1 MRKILILI
9 LILLL
14 ISPVSSSLVQ
24 RVEISGFFKKIKN
37 FLESQWVEEV
47 KLLRASTISR
57 PDSKRIYIASD
68 NLWASYALSLLSSPL
83 GEKIKKEL
91 EKYNNGFDELHEVIL
106 GIRIP
111 DIFYTRKN
119 EFINVIFSKKFG
131 VIEIFYE
138 KPNKSQIIIDWYN
151 YADLLAYKALN
162 YLLEGKINEAVQIY
176 EKLMKMWDGW
186 GFKDII
192 AVNSKSYGTYKVAL
206 GLFLS
211 KKLERVNRQIT
222 DEYKEDIGKM
232 KSIIL
237 SLQDENGGIVTD
249 YIVQEGKIIP
259 IGDSNT
265 ETTSMVAIA
274 FLG

>member
-1 MRKILILI
+1 MSKILILI
-9 LILLL
+9 LILL
-14 ISPVSSSLVQ
+14 IVNPVFSSSVQ
-24 RVEISGFFKKIKN
+24 RVEISEFFKKIKE

-57 PDSKRIYIASD
+57 PDSKRIYIVSD
-68 NLWASYALSLLSSPL
+68 NLWASHALSLLSSPL

-91 EKYNNGFDELHEVIL
+91 ERYNKGFDELHEVIL

-111 DIFYTRKN
+111 DTFYTRKN
-119 EFINVIFSKKFG
+119 EFINFIFSKKFG

-138 KPNKSQIIIDWYN
+138 KSNKSQIILDWYN
-151 YADLLAYKALN
+151 YADLLVYKALN
-162 YLLEGKINEAVQIY
+162 YLLEGKTDEAIQIY

-192 AVNSKSYGTYKVAL
+192 AVNSKSYATYKVAL

-222 DEYKEDIGKM
+222 EEYKEDIGKM

-249 YIVQEGKIIP
+249 YIVQEGKIIL

-274 FLG
+274 FLE